1 MSIIQEIKEL
11 KPSPKELR
19 KFGLTMAAVFFLI
32 AVYIFIKR
40 DADISY
46 IFAGFSIIFFIGAVV
61 KPAGLLIAYKLWMS
75 LAICLSWVM
84 TRVIL
89 GVLFYVG
96 FTAIKVIAKI
106 AGKEFLDLKID
117 KNRKSYWIKREQKE
131 FDKSTFERQF

>member
-1 MSIIQEIKEL
+1 MSIIKEIKEL

-19 KFGLTMAAVFFLI
+19 KFGLTMGTVLFLI

-46 IFAGFSIIFFIGAVV
+46 IFGGFSIIFFIGAVV
-61 KPAGLLIAYKLWMS
+61 KPAVLLIAYKLWMS

>member
-1 MSIIQEIKEL
+1 MSIIKEIKEL

-19 KFGLTMAAVFFLI
+19 KFGLTMGTVLFLI

-46 IFAGFSIIFFIGAVV
+46 FFAGFSIIFIIGAAL

>member
-61 KPAGLLIAYKLWMS
+61 KPAVLLIAYKLWMS

-84 TRVIL
+84 TRGIL